1 MRLPGLIAAL
11 LVIAAGQAQAADA
24 AKGEAVFKRCM
35 ACHTIADGAPARVG
49 PNLHGVVGRTAG
61 TAPGYTY
68 SKAMAASGL
77 TWTPE
82 TLDSYL
88 TAPRNVVPGTK
99 MSFPGVPNAAQRAD
113 LIAYLQSQSE

>member
-49 PNLHGVVGRTAG
+49 PNLHGVIGRTAG